1 MRNMKDSEKV
11 GIINKDHRKF
21 AKSAFYSL
29 FNSYGIFI
37 FQIIITFF
45 MARLIS
51 QESWGFL
58 ILAMSYINIVSLILS
73 FFPPALNFS
82 LNYYIPRYVTLNQN
96 NKLKSMIKAGL
107 YLKTIFALIFF
118 FISVIIFY
126 ILKPFFAT
134 YLLGYTNLLFL
145 LSPLIFIIGLS
156 TLLDS
161 IYQGFFKYKLI
172 FLLTLLKFSFYISAL
187 TICLISGITNLELI
201 ALINLFSYLI
211 PFLFS
216 CLIFIKIYLKIKHT
230 DEPKDSF
237 KKVLSKITKY
247 GTPLSINVFLNESWK
262 QFQTPIIGGFETLS
276 TITGFTISK
285 YYSQISLT
293 AAASFS
299 NPLITSFSS
308 LDVKNEHNQIVQIYN
323 MTFKYSLFLM
333 LLISGGLFIL
343 ADFFLMFVYGESYLI
358 YSTIVKLY
366 LISIIFTVLGNIF
379 VPLLNAKNKIKILPI
394 LTSTNFLIMTPLL
407 FIGLVFYGIVG
418 AIIGIII
425 SKFMVFLVQLL
436 ASIKIGKVKIKIK
449 KIFFQYLI
457 FFISLFL
464 AVFFE
469 EILFREIRINVLQNL
484 NLLFFKNLEVLG
496 LISFLIMYFLLNLL
510 FKIFS
515 PKEIELLEAL
525 VSADKFPHRV
535 IKRLLNFLKK
545 ILKKR

>member
-1 MRNMKDSEKV
+1 MKNMKDSEKV
-11 GIINKDHRKF
+11 GTISKDHRKF
-21 AKSAFYSL
+21 AKNAFYSL

-51 QESWGFL
+51 KESWGFL

-107 YLKTIFALIFF
+107 YLKTIFALIIF

-126 ILKPFFAT
+126 ILKPFFAIS
-134 YLLGYTNLLFL
+134 LLGYTNLLFL

-161 IYQGFFKYKLI
+161 IYQGLFKYKLI

-187 TICLISGITNLELI
+187 IICLISGITNLELI

-216 CLIFIKIYLKIKHT
+216 CLIFIKIYLKIKPT
-230 DEPKDSF
+230 EEPKDSF
-237 KKVLSKITKY
+237 KNVLSKITKY
-247 GTPLSINVFLNESWK
+247 GTPLSINVFLNETWK
-262 QFQTPIIGGFETLS
+262 QLQTPIIGGYETLS

-333 LLISGGLFIL
+333 LLISGSLFIL
-343 ADFFLMFVYGESYLI
+343 ADFFLVVYGESYLI

-394 LTSTNFLIMTPLL
+394 LTSINLLIMIPSF

-436 ASIKIGKVKIKIK
+436 ASIKIGNVKIKIN

-457 FFISLFL
+457 FFISLFS

>member
-11 GIINKDHRKF
+11 GIISKDHRKF

-37 FQIIITFF
+37 FQIIISFF

-58 ILAMSYINIVSLILS
+58 LLATSYITIVSLILS

-82 LNYYIPRYVTLNQN
+82 INYYIPRNIALNHN
-96 NKLKSMIKAGL
+96 NKLKRMIKAGV
-107 YLKTIFALIFF
+107 YLKTIFALIIF
-118 FISVIIFY
+118 FISIIIFY
-126 ILKPFFAT
+126 IFNSFFAIS
-134 YLLGYTNLLFL
+134 LLGYTHLLFL
-145 LSPLIFIIGLS
+145 LSPLIFINGLS

-172 FLLTLLKFSFYISAL
+172 FLLTLVKFSFYISAL
-187 TICLISGITNLELI
+187 IICLISGITNLELI
-201 ALINLFSYLI
+201 ALINLVSYLV

-216 CLIFIKIYLKIKHT
+216 CLIFIKIYLNIKPT
-230 DEPKDSF
+230 EEPEDTY
-237 KKVLSKITKY
+237 KKVLSKLTKY
-247 GTPLSINVFLNESWK
+247 GTPLSINVFLNETWK
-262 QFQTPIIGGFETLS
+262 QFQTPIIGVYEPLS

-293 AAASFS
+293 AASSFS

-308 LDVKNEHNQIVQIYN
+308 LDAKNEHNQIVQIYN

-333 LLISGGLFIL
+333 LLISGVLYIL
-343 ADFFLMFVYGESYLI
+343 TDFFLILVYGESYLI

-366 LISIIFTVLGNIF
+366 LITMIFTVLGNIF
-379 VPLLNAKNKIKILPI
+379 VPLLNAKNKIHLLPI
-394 LTSTNFLIMTPLL
+394 ITIINLSIIIPSF
-407 FIGLVFYGIVG
+407 FIGIIFYGIIG
-418 AIIGIII
+418 AIIGLII
-425 SKFMVFLVQLL
+425 SKFIVFLFLL
-436 ASIKIGKVKIKIK
+436 LLSIKIGNVKIKIN

-464 AVFFE
+464 AVILG
-469 EILFREIRINVLQNL
+469 EILFREMRINILQNL
-484 NLLFFKNLEVLG
+484 NLLFFKNLDLLG
-496 LISFLIMYFLLNLL
+496 LISFLIVYFLLNIL

-515 PKEIELLEAL
+515 PKEIEFLDAL
-525 VSADKFPHRV
+525 FGTDKFQHRF
-535 IKRLLNFLKK
+535 IKRVLKFLKK
-545 ILKKR
+545 IL

>member
-1 MRNMKDSEKV
+1 MKDSEKV
-11 GIINKDHRKF
+11 GIISTDHRKF
-21 AKSAFYSL
+21 AKNAFYSL
-29 FNSYGIFI
+29 FNSYGIFV
-37 FQIIITFF
+37 FQIIISFF

-51 QESWGFL
+51 PELWGFL
-58 ILAMSYINIVSLILS
+58 LLAMSYISIVSLILS
-73 FFPPALNFS
+73 FFPPALTFS

-96 NKLKSMIKAGL
+96 NKLKRMIQVGL
-107 YLKTIFALIFF
+107 YLKAIFALIIF
-118 FISVIIFY
+118 FISLIIFY
-126 ILKPFFAT
+126 ILQPFFAT

-145 LSPLIFIIGLS
+145 LSPLIFIMGLS

-161 IYQGFFKYKLI
+161 IYQGLFKYKLI

-187 TICLISGITNLELI
+187 IICLIFGITNLESI
-201 ALINLFSYLI
+201 ALLNLLSYLI
-211 PFLFS
+211 PFLVS
-216 CLIFIKIYLKIKHT
+216 ILIFIKIYLNIKPT
-230 DEPKDSF
+230 EEPKNSF
-237 KKVLSKITKY
+237 KNVLSKITKY
-247 GTPLSINVFLNESWK
+247 GTPLSINVFLNETWK
-262 QFQTPIIGGFETLS
+262 QFQIPIVGVYEPLS

-285 YYSQISLT
+285 YYSHISLT
-293 AAASFS
+293 AASSFS

-308 LDVKNEHNQIVQIYN
+308 LDVKSEHNQIVQIYN

-333 LLISGGLFIL
+333 LLISGVLFIL
-343 ADFFLMFVYGESYLI
+343 TDFFLVLVYGESYLI
-358 YSTIVKLY
+358 YSTIVRLY
-366 LISIIFTVLGNIF
+366 IISIIFTVLGNIF

-394 LTSTNFLIMTPLL
+394 LTGINLLIMIPSF

-425 SKFMVFLVQLL
+425 SKFIVFLIQLL
-436 ASIKIGKVKIKIK
+436 ASIKIGKVKIKIN

-515 PKEIELLEAL
+515 PKEIEILEAL
-525 VSADKFPHRV
+525 VSTDKFPHRV

-545 ILKKR
+545 ILQKR